1 MKEGLVE
8 NMKKL
13 KIGPVNDFSVFTSA
27 VIDERAFDRISGYID
42 HAKKNLTILQGGEY
56 DKS

>member
-1 MKEGLVE
+1 
-8 NMKKL
+8 MKKL